1 VRGGV
6 KRIGRVEE
14 EESAFVSMTDMTV
27 SFLFIV
33 MILLAFFASQLHS
46 SDQVPRPEFDAVTRA
61 RDALREQLD
70 SAAKEVAALRRKV
83 DQLNS
88 LLVERDARIEVLG
101 TQNERLQSRIAEL
114 EGVSRERDA
123 LRAQLDSVANQVAAL
138 QRKVDQQ
145 NSLLAERDARIEDLT
160 TQNAKLESRVA
171 ELEAEL
177 KRLKPDNPMET
188 YLAKVAEQRKNILE
202 SLQAR
207 LKIDFPDLQV
217 IVSAETD
224 ALRFKGDGLFKH
236 GEFALLPTK
245 KRIVE
250 TIASRLNEILP
261 CYTIGRLSSW
271 KTECNEVGAVI
282 EAVQIEGH
290 TDSTGDDAGNLTL
303 STNRANETFFAMT
316 KREPNLTEHL
326 NSRGQPVISVAGYGK
341 MRPVADNT
349 TLEGQATNRR
359 IDLRLIMYTP
369 RSVEDIDRIRED
381 LRMGVPRG

>member
-1 VRGGV
+1 LRGGV
-6 KRIGRVEE
+6 KRIGREEE

-46 SDQVPRPEFDAVTRA
+46 SDQVPRPEFDEVT
-61 RDALREQLD
+61 
-70 SAAKEVAALRRKV
+70 
-83 DQLNS
+83 
-88 LLVERDARIEVLG
+88 
-101 TQNERLQSRIAEL
+101 
-114 EGVSRERDA
+114 RERDA
-123 LRAQLDSVANQVAAL
+123 LRAQLDSAPRQVAAL
-138 QRKVDQQ
+138 ERKVDQQ
-145 NSLLAERDARIEDLT
+145 SSLLAERETRIEDLT
-160 TQNAKLESRVA
+160 AQNEKLESRIA

-177 KRLKPDNPMET
+177 NRLKPDNPMET
-188 YLAKVAEQRKNILE
+188 YLAKIAEQRKKILE

-207 LKIDFPDLQV
+207 LKVDFPDLQV
-217 IVSAETD
+217 IVSSEMD
-224 ALRFKGDGLFKH
+224 ALRFKGDGLFKS
-236 GEFALLPTK
+236 GESELLPDK

-250 TIASRLNEILP
+250 AIASRLNEILP

-271 KTECNEVGAVI
+271 KAECNDAGAVI

-290 TDSTGDDAGNLTL
+290 TDADGSDALNLPL

-316 KREPNLTEHL
+316 KHEPMLTEYL

-349 TLEGQATNRR
+349 TVEGKATNRR

-369 RSVEDIDRIRED
+369 GSVEDIARIREN
-381 LRMGVPRG
+381 LRRGTVGVPGG

>member
-1 VRGGV
+1 LRSGV
-6 KRIGRVEE
+6 KRIAREEE

-46 SDQVPRPEFDAVTRA
+46 SDQVPRTEFDEVTHERDMLRA
-61 RDALREQLD
+61 QLD
-70 SAAKEVAALRRKV
+70 SAAKQVEAL
-83 DQLNS
+83 
-88 LLVERDARIEVLG
+88 E
-101 TQNERLQSRIAEL
+101 
-114 EGVSRERDA
+114 
-123 LRAQLDSVANQVAAL
+123 
-138 QRKVDQQ
+138 RKVDQQ
-145 NSLLAERDARIEDLT
+145 NSLLAERQARIEDLT
-160 TQNAKLESRVA
+160 TQNERLESRIA

-188 YLAKVAEQRKNILE
+188 YLAKVAEQRKKILE

-207 LKIDFPDLQV
+207 LKVDFPDLQV
-217 IVSAETD
+217 IVSAEMD
-224 ALRFKGDGLFKH
+224 ALRFKGDGLFKS
-236 GEFALLPTK
+236 GESALLPDK

-271 KTECNEVGAVI
+271 KTECNEAGAVI

-290 TDSTGDDAGNLTL
+290 TDSTGDDARNLPL
-303 STNRANETFFAMT
+303 STNRANETFFTMT
-316 KREPNLTEHL
+316 KHEPTLTEYL

-341 MRPVADNT
+341 MRPVGDNT
-349 TLEGQATNRR
+349 TVEGRATNRR

-369 RSVEDIDRIRED
+369 GSIEDIARIREN
-381 LRMGVPRG
+381 LRKGASGGAGG